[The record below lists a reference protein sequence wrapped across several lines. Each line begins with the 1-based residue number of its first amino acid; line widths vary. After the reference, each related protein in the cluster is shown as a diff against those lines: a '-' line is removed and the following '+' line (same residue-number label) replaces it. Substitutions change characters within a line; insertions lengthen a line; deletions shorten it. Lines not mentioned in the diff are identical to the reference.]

1 MSTTGLSTNLS
12 EIDGRSN
19 NTSSIYFNQTNEHAN
34 VAVSGLTYTLF
45 GLSCFLTCLGL
56 IGNVTILTIT
66 WKFRKPGKGHDVLII
81 SLAIIDSI
89 ALSSTALMQ
98 PCVYEVLRMDVRAIT
113 SIGCKGF
120 MSVWLS
126 AKGSSSIVVV
136 LISIERFL
144 AVWFPLKIRSLLS
157 SQTAL
162 RSLWLC
168 MTPIVIICV
177 TMSTLYCEIDKYG
190 ICIPNVEGSVYSSV
204 LQRMPDTT
212 IFKVMGII
220 MQSPLLILL
229 ILTPMT
235 VVKLFKQKAIRRHLT
250 SQELNNGTY
259 QISVKLTAV
268 AITHCTLYVIP
279 LATAIAYGFNDTVP
293 DINVVSWI
301 TLPLLLH
308 HSLNFLLYNIFDTEF
323 RSRVSNL
330 FGLKGNNTRC
340 NRNIEI
346 IAMSAPAKG

>member
-12 EIDGRSN
+12 EIDGHGN
-19 NTSSIYFNQTNEHAN
+19 NTSSISFNQTHEHAN
-34 VAVSGLTYTLF
+34 VPVSGLTYTLF
-45 GLSCFLTCLGL
+45 GLSCFFTCLGL
-56 IGNVTILTIT
+56 IGNVSILTIT

-89 ALSSTALMQ
+89 ALSPTALMQ
-98 PCVYEVLRMDVRAIT
+98 PCVFEVLGMDVRAIT
-113 SIGCKGF
+113 SITCKFF

-126 AKGSSSIVVV
+126 AKYSSSIVVV

-144 AVWFPLKIRSLLS
+144 AVWFPLEIRNLLS

-168 MTPIVIICV
+168 MTPIIIICV
-177 TMSTLYCEIDKYG
+177 TMSTLYCEIDVYG
-190 ICIPNVEGSVYSSV
+190 VCIPNIEGSVYSSV
-204 LQRMPDTT
+204 LLRMPDTT
-212 IFKVMGII
+212 IFKAMGII
-220 MQSPLLILL
+220 MLSPLLLLL

-250 SQELNNGTY
+250 PQELKTGTY

-268 AITHCTLYVIP
+268 AITHCILYVMP
-279 LATAIAYGFNDTVP
+279 FAIAIAFNDTTT
-293 DINVVSWI
+293 DSNVLSWI

-323 RSRVSNL
+323 RSRVSKL
-330 FGLKGNNTRC
+330 LGLRENNTRC
-340 NRNIEI
+340 NRNIEMMS
-346 IAMSAPAKG
+346 MSAPGKG

>member
-12 EIDGRSN
+12 ETGGRGI
-19 NTSSIYFNQTNEHAN
+19 NTSSIYFNQSHEHAN
-34 VAVSGLTYTLF
+34 VPASGLTYTLF
-45 GLSCFLTCLGL
+45 GLSCLLTCLGL
-56 IGNVTILTIT
+56 IGNVSILTIT
-66 WKFRKPGKGHDVLII
+66 WKFRKPGKGHDVLIM

-98 PCVYEVLRMDVRAIT
+98 PCVYEVLGMDVRAIT
-113 SIGCKGF
+113 SIGCKFF

-144 AVWFPLKIRSLLS
+144 AVWFPLEIRSLLS

-168 MTPIVIICV
+168 MTPIIIITV

-190 ICIPNVEGSVYSSV
+190 ICTPNIEGSVYSSV
-204 LQRMPDTT
+204 LQKMPDTT
-212 IFKVMGII
+212 IFKVMGIV
-220 MQSPLLILL
+220 MLSPLLILL

-250 SQELNNGTY
+250 SQELNNGTF

-268 AITHCTLYVIP
+268 AITHSILYVIP

-293 DINVVSWI
+293 DSYVLSWI

-330 FGLKGNNTRC
+330 FGLKRNNTLC

-346 IAMSAPAKG
+346 ISMSAPAKG